1 MKGRYS
7 ITVEN
12 KRLRYDFE
20 IKRNITIIR
29 GDSATGKTT
38 LINMLLNYQ
47 RLGEASGV
55 NVKASC
61 PLVVAQEDD
70 WQYRISSNPGSI
82 VFVDEC
88 NHFIVTEDFAK
99 TVKASDNYFVLIL
112 RDDLPNLPY
121 SVEEIYGLRT
131 SEKYA
136 GLKKIYHELY
146 NLYGS
151 MDKECLCLGDK
162 VITEDSNS
170 GYEFFSQL
178 YKDKKIDVVSANG
191 KSNVAKILKSC
202 NDEQVLV
209 IGDGAAFG
217 SEMEAVMRYVDNSNK
232 IMLYLPESFEWILLN
247 SGIIE
252 DSDIAKILQR
262 PEENIDSQQYFS
274 WERYFTYL
282 LSMKTKDTYLQYSK
296 AHLNENYLKGNVFDR
311 IKNTLPE
318 KIK

>member
-12 KRLRYDFE
+12 KRLRYDLE

-47 RLGEASGV
+47 RSGEASGV
-55 NVKASC
+55 SVRSSC
-61 PLVVAQEDD
+61 PLVVAEEDD
-70 WQYRISSNPGSI
+70 WQYRISSHPGSI

-99 TVKASDNYFVLIL
+99 TVKESDNYFVLIL

-121 SVEEIYGLRT
+121 SIEEIYGLRT

-136 GLKKIYHELY
+136 GLKKVYHELY

-151 MDKECLCLGDK
+151 MDKGSLCLGDK

-170 GYEFFSQL
+170 GHEFFSHL
-178 YKDKKIDVVSANG
+178 YSNKKLNVISANG
-191 KSNVAKILKSC
+191 KSNIAKLLKSC
-202 NDEQVLV
+202 KDEQVLV

-217 SEMEAVMRYVDNSNK
+217 SEMEAVMRYVDKSNK
-232 IMLYLPESFEWILLN
+232 IMLYLPESFEWLLLN
-247 SGIIE
+247 SGIID
-252 DSDIAKILQR
+252 DSDIVNILEH

-282 LSMKTKDTYLQYSK
+282 LSVKTKDTYLQYTK

-311 IKNTLPE
+311 IKKALPE